1 MQSHPRILIVDDD
14 PIVADSYAEFL
25 REEGY
30 QTATACDGREA
41 MDLLC
46 AYDWPG
52 NVRELENLI
61 ERLVVLCAEGEIR
74 ASDLPAGLQR
84 ASAPIV
90 RVPQLTPTGLPI
102 REVME
107 EFESALILQALELS
121 HGNKNQAARLLGLNR
136 TTLLEKRTH
145 LAFPRYSPD
154 GRRIAFFGKN
164 AQGDTHLFVMNSDA
178 TNLRAVTDGAGE
190 LNIMPQWG
198 GDDRSLYFYQAR
210 PRRAFRRVSLADGIS
225 EDVAPWSWS
234 RQPFADVDAHGRTA
248 VHSVIDR
255 GQLHESRLRNL
266 ESGAETTLPFAL
278 YLPTYAATA
287 RYHGKVPKKYAS
299 MDLGE
304 FLDEV
309 GDYALGEYWT
319 ALAKGDLLD
328 EKTRQRVA
336 ARLQAYTGLS
346 PAFLDKYDLRIHIMR
361 FCKELLADRKRTV
374 GRLDS
379 RYVGIDRP
387 GASESLEN
395 DPSGDATRGV
405 AASALNTYLREEIGF
420 ETDDIYRILEADV
433 WKEWDYEDFKG
444 RYVDTSEN
452 FRDLLSR
459 SRGTK
464 VLFAN
469 GYYDLATPHFA
480 TEYTISHM
488 GLDPEVRQNVQLT
501 YYEAGHM
508 MYVHQPSLRQL
519 AADLRQFITS
529 TL

>member
-1 MQSHPRILIVDDD
+1 MPKDKTKKSKPKDQPAPLEDRKVGKQ
-14 PIVADSYAEFL
+14 F
-25 REEGY
+25 EGRFGRKKIAY
-30 QTATACDGREA
+30 TATAGTHVFESDGKKVSFFYVSYTQDGADRATRPVMFCFNGGPGSSTVWLNLGLYGPKRMEFDEDGFKVGMQGRLVDNEHSVLDVTDVVCIDAMGTGLSRTEKKGEEKKFHHFEKDITAFSDFIVHYLNRNGRWASPKYLSGESYGTLRGAGIARELFDRHNVEFNGVIFISTILNYQTSA
-41 MDLLC
+41 IGSNMLVH
-46 AYDWPG
+46 PG
-52 NVRELENLI
+52 N
-61 ERLVVLCAEGEIR
+61 
-74 ASDLPAGLQR
+74 D
-84 ASAPIV
+84 
-90 RVPQLTPTGLPI
+90 
-102 REVME
+102 
-107 EFESALILQALELS
+107 
-121 HGNKNQAARLLGLNR
+121 
-136 TTLLEKRTH
+136 
-145 LAFPRYSPD
+145 
-154 GRRIAFFGKN
+154 
-164 AQGDTHLFVMNSDA
+164 
-178 TNLRAVTDGAGE
+178 
-190 LNIMPQWG
+190 
-198 GDDRSLYFYQAR
+198 
-210 PRRAFRRVSLADGIS
+210 
-225 EDVAPWSWS
+225 
-234 RQPFADVDAHGRTA
+234 
-248 VHSVIDR
+248 
-255 GQLHESRLRNL
+255 
-266 ESGAETTLPFAL
+266 LPFAL

-519 AADLRQFITS
+519 AVDLRQFITS